1 MDTAEIILLSAAL
14 LIICAIVG
22 RIVYY
27 RIYIRPRELKYESL
41 LLSSRPDIISCSND
55 FKHQFIGEIE
65 NYESTNDTIR
75 EVEEKVKTL
84 PFPIPSPPG
93 DKETGEDIIG
103 KLISLM
109 DKNPLA
115 FVGMEQFI
123 LSVFPSEQIGN
134 FTFHA
139 LETITTH
146 SSQAVIENIASLKA
160 SLTEG
165 IANFHDPDKIIE
177 CLKNFGS
184 YYLYDDNHVLHLHML
199 IQTAHESGWKAVGS
213 FLEHTAIHDFLQP
226 MMNYDQH
233 ISEIAH
239 SWIHHASG
247 TFSEIGSFDFDLDI
261 DLTGHFPFITLFV
274 SGTRE
279 IRLINSN
286 KTSIENSLKNV
297 LLDVGG
303 AGLGALGGAKAGA
316 IIGGS
321 CGSFFPGLGNVI
333 GASIGGLVGGI
344 AGAIGGRKITN
355 NIKRRELNLAIAH
368 YRSHFNQM
376 LADTKSCSIK
386 CVEQVRSMAIR
397 KQQEFV
403 TDLPSAPHF
412 DHSKS
417 ELIAIAQKLV
427 MSLKDDLDHYEQ
439 QFSDLK
445 NSNFSSKPK
454 YSKIIRD
461 IDMEL
466 EEINNQIPSDQ
477 EINQDPIQ
485 SLHNILDIPFL
496 RNKKFHNELPAL
508 LQYIKELI
516 RNHRAMMILW
526 GFNASTLYK
535 KLVCDIGLEL
545 NTQADNYNKKCL
557 DWKQS
562 LDQKEKLVQKEKDKL
577 GM

>member
-1 MDTAEIILLSAAL
+1 MNTSEIILLSAVFL
-14 LIICAIVG
+14 LICAVIG
-22 RIVYY
+22 RIAYY
-27 RIYIRPRELKYESL
+27 RIYIRPHELKYENL
-41 LLSSRPDIISCSND
+41 LMSSRPEMITCDND
-55 FKHQFIGEIE
+55 LKNQFIGEIE
-65 NYESTNDTIR
+65 NYESTSNTIR
-75 EVEEKVKTL
+75 EVEEKVKKL
-84 PFPIPSPPG
+84 PFPIPSSP
-93 DKETGEDIIG
+93 DDRETGEDIIG

-146 SSQAVIENIASLKA
+146 SSQAVMENIASLKA

-165 IANFHDPDKIIE
+165 IANFQDPDKIIE

-199 IQTAHESGWKAVGS
+199 IETAHESGWKAVGS
-213 FLEHTAIHDFLQP
+213 FLEHTTVHDFLQP

-247 TFSEIGSFDFDLDI
+247 TFSEIGSFDFDLGI
-261 DLTGHFPFITLFV
+261 DPTGHFPFITLFV

-279 IRLINSN
+279 IRLISSN

-303 AGLGALGGAKAGA
+303 TGLGALGGAKAGA

-321 CGSFFPGLGNVI
+321 IGSFFPGLGNVV
-333 GASIGGLVGGI
+333 GASIGGLLGGI
-344 AGAIGGRKITN
+344 AGAMGGRKITN
-355 NIKRRELNLAIAH
+355 NIKRRELDLAISN
-368 YRSHFNQM
+368 YYSDFNRM
-376 LADTKSCSIK
+376 LAETKSCSIES
-386 CVEQVRSMAIR
+386 VEQVRSMAIR

-403 TDLPSAPHF
+403 TGLPAAPHF
-412 DHSKS
+412 DHSKP
-417 ELIAIAQKLV
+417 EIIAIAQKLIT
-427 MSLKDDLDHYEQ
+427 SLKDDLHHYEQ
-439 QFSDLK
+439 QLSTLK
-445 NSNFSSKPK
+445 NSNFSSKSK
-454 YSKIIRD
+454 YSKIIQE

-466 EEINNQIPSDQ
+466 DGINSQIPSDQ
-477 EINQDPIQ
+477 EINEDPIQ
-485 SLHNILDIPFL
+485 SLYNILDIPFL
-496 RNKKFHNELPAL
+496 RNKKFHHELPVL
-508 LQYIKELI
+508 LQYVKELI
-516 RNHRAMMILW
+516 RKHRAMMILW
-526 GFNASTLYK
+526 GMNAGTLYK
-535 KLVCDIGLEL
+535 KLIGDIGLEL
-545 NTQADNYNKKCL
+545 NAQADNYNKKCL
-557 DWKQS
+557 DWKHS
-562 LDQKEKLVQKEKDKL
+562 LDQREKLVQMEKEKL